1 LGLNSTYWAEW
12 DHGAARR
19 AVSSGQ
25 DALPIPLDAAPPTVR
40 RGFGISARA
49 IQIALGVLWLIDAAL
64 QFQPSMFT
72 HQLVTDIILPNV
84 HGQPQPVSW
93 SITTAGDL
101 FSHGTASWNAA
112 FAVVQLAIG
121 VGLLLRRFVRPAL
134 IVMFAWCFGVWWI
147 GEGFGGLLAGTASP
161 LTGSP
166 GAVALYAVIGILV
179 WPRRVHDHPDQED
192 HALRPDT
199 MPARVGVASSGT
211 ARGPFGLGGALT
223 AWSGLWVLSAVLWV
237 LPVNRAADTV
247 SRSIAAMSDGN
258 PEWYG
263 HFLTSTAHQFAGDG
277 AQTAWILAALS
288 LLIGLGPLFTAR
300 PLPFL
305 LAGSVLQ
312 IGFWITGMAFG
323 GILTGHGT
331 DPNAAPLVILLAVG
345 LIPVAVASHQ
355 RFFADAPVR
364 VLSQRHPGLAIGSAA
379 TAITLVVLGVGYP
392 LVAEASPPT
401 PAVQSIPLQT
411 VPDVTSPPVTTPSG
425 QPALTQFNAPSTFSC
440 LTVYPSQAQV
450 TIGWHA
456 PTADRVTVRFDGAPI
471 HIGLQDALPFD
482 VPAGK
487 APGPGTTIVFACA
500 AGDHHRVTLQWDAS
514 GLRPM
519 TRTFTVTKVA
529 SP

>member
-1 LGLNSTYWAEW
+1 
-12 DHGAARR
+12 
-19 AVSSGQ
+19 VSSGE
-25 DALPIPLDAAPPTVR
+25 DALPIPADPAEPTVR
-40 RGFGISARA
+40 RGLGISARA

-72 HQLVTDIILPNV
+72 NQLVTDIILPNV
-84 HGQPQPVSW
+84 HGQPQPVAW

-121 VGLLLRRFVRPAL
+121 VGLLVRRFVRPAL

-166 GAVALYAVIGILV
+166 GAVALYAVIGVLV
-179 WPRRVHDHPDQED
+179 WPRRAGNHADQEE

-199 MPARVGVASSGT
+199 RPAPLGVASSAT
-211 ARGPFGLGGALT
+211 AQGPFGLGGALA
-223 AWSGLWVLSAVLWV
+223 AWSGFWVLSAVLWV
-237 LPVNRAADTV
+237 LPANRAADAV

-258 PEWYG
+258 PEWYA

-277 AQTAWILAALS
+277 TQTAWILATLS

-312 IGFWITGMAFG
+312 IGFWITGMAVG

-331 DPNAAPLVILLAVG
+331 DPNATPLVILLAVG
-345 LIPVAVASHQ
+345 LVPVAVAGHQ
-355 RFFADAPVR
+355 RLLADAPVR

-401 PAVQSIPLQT
+401 PTVQSITPRT
-411 VPDVTSPPVTTPSG
+411 VPTETSPPVVTTPSG
-425 QPALTQFNAPSTFSC
+425 QPAITQFNAPSTFSC

-450 TIGWHA
+450 SVGWHV
-456 PTADRVTVRFDGAPI
+456 PSADHVTVRFDGAPI
-471 HIGLQDALPFD
+471 HIGIEDALPFD
-482 VPAGK
+482 VPAGP
-487 APGPGTTIVFACA
+487 ATGPGTTIVFACA
-500 AGDHHRVTLQWDAS
+500 AGDHHRVTLQWDAA
-514 GLRPM
+514 GLRPV